1 IVFTNSMDL
10 IIGNDSGP
18 THLAFALN
26 RPSITIFGATP
37 SYRNAFKTNINKI
50 IDTGK
55 KITNAKH
62 LDKSDFCIST
72 IEEEDILKLV
82 KELFGDE

>member
-1 IVFTNSMDL
+1 MDL

-55 KITNAKH
+55 KSQMQN
-62 LDKSDFCIST
+62 
-72 IEEEDILKLV
+72 ILIKATFV
-82 KELFGDE
+82 